1 MSTDPFDGH
10 NVMALLGI
18 VFICTVLAASLAA
31 YGCVTFVR
39 RVIRADRQAGATRPL
54 PHALRAAASL
64 AGAGALAAYAWGAA
78 HLLAFDDTERGPA
91 CSAAEGPVDVTA
103 IDGYSATYFP
113 LRFGCHTTDGTTY
126 AVGVP
131 DYVNPAALTLTI
143 TAAVLAAA
151 AAALKARTA
160 RTSLAGTAGAR

>member
-18 VFICTVLAASLAA
+18 VFICAVLAAGLVA
-31 YGCVTFVR
+31 YGCITFVR
-39 RVIRADRQAGATRPL
+39 KVIRVERQDGTKL
-54 PHALRAAASL
+54 PHALLATASL

-78 HLLAFDDTERGPA
+78 RLLAFDDTERGPA

-143 TAAVLAAA
+143 AATVLAAA